1 MYWGGWE
8 NDPLPLKLAKTG
20 WTIKCNDLELCSV
33 VDIVSVPLR
42 SPQICFPFLCVH
54 LLVYYFVFLK
64 SCTCPS
70 SDDCSRLLCLYYEKH
85 QHTGRL

>member
-8 NDPLPLKLAKTG
+8 NDLLPLKLAKTG

-33 VDIVSVPLR
+33 VDTVSVSFR
-42 SPQICFPFLCVH
+42 SQQICFRFLCVP
-54 LLVYYFVFLK
+54 LFIYFVFLK
-64 SCTCPS
+64 SCTFPS
-70 SDDCSRLLCLYYEKH
+70 SYGYLRLSYLYYQQH